1 MSFVS
6 VCCGATPY
14 LGSTDYGRCSDCK
27 ENCDAC
33 YGQGYVHSNDE
44 EGNDEIQKCDECEEF
59 ESDQD
64 AREYYRD
71 LGFPEFSYEEEVFKR
86 EDEVKNQVEFDLYE
100 HLERTRNS

>member
-1 MSFVS
+1 MNHEWYNNFVDFIQLNNQNIYNEA
-6 VCCGATPY
+6 CEYADKIEE
-14 LGSTDYGRCSDCK
+14 LEDC
-27 ENCDAC
+27 EAC

-71 LGFPEFSYEEEVFKR
+71 MGFPEFSYEEELFRR
-86 EDEVKNQVEFDLYE
+86 EEDSDA
-100 HLERTRNS
+100 